1 MHYIVTS
8 AEPHHFPRQQPA
20 GGRLH
25 ISGILQLP
33 QQCTQLTNLLEP
45 KLQGLHCLSSRSKC
59 RLKTSSRN
67 KRLVVWR
74 RRTGVRPSRHAQS
87 LNTLQLCNCFD
98 LDHISVALYF
108 GIRQSPPESLLG
120 SNKHSIYAE
129 HPEECDIIAPFIFDS
144 LHFLL
149 KQWLNTYAP
158 NGHTIIPVTL
168 LPNPPLYHANGYPG
182 KPKKPTWYAFDA

>member
-1 MHYIVTS
+1 MS
-8 AEPHHFPRQQPA
+8 SQ
-20 GGRLH
+20 
-25 ISGILQLP
+25 
-33 QQCTQLTNLLEP
+33 NLLEEQEVSSMEEEDRSPP
-45 KLQGLHCLSSRSKC
+45 KAAMPKA
-59 RLKTSSRN
+59 
-67 KRLVVWR
+67 
-74 RRTGVRPSRHAQS
+74 RTRY
-87 LNTLQLCNCFD
+87 NCAIV
-98 LDHISVALYF
+98 LILIISPLLLYF

-120 SNKHSIYAE
+120 SNKHSICAE

-168 LPNPPLYHANGYPG
+168 LPNPPLHHANGYPG